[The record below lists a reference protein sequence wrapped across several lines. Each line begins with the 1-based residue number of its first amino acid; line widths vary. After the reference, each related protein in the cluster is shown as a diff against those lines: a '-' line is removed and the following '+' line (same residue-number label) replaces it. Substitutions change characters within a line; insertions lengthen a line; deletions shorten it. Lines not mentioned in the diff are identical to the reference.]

1 MQELINQVAQR
12 TGIPADKAQTAVD
25 TVVGYL
31 KQRLPNPVSSQLD
44 NAVSGK
50 SGGEGGGLGEA
61 ARSAAGGMFKKE
73 QS

>member
-31 KQRLPNPVSSQLD
+31 KQRLPAPVSSQLD
-44 NAVSGK
+44 NVVSGRQA
-50 SGGEGGGLGEA
+50 GEGGGGLGEA
-61 ARSAAGGMFKKE
+61 ARNVGGMLGGRR
-73 QS
+73 